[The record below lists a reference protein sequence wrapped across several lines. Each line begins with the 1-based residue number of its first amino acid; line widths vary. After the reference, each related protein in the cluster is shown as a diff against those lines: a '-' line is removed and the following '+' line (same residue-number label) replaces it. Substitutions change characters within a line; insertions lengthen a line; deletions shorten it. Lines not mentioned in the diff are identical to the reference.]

1 MKNYEEI
8 IEKLLTRITELETLV
23 AKQATEIA
31 ELKRRLNKNSSN
43 SSKPPSSD
51 GLKKAPR
58 TTSLREQGK
67 NKSGG
72 QTGHKGTTLEQVS
85 CPNNIITHT
94 LHECPD
100 CGESLSNKSV
110 HRVIKRQ
117 VFDLPPIQVDITEH
131 RVEMKYCSS
140 CQRQVQSDFPLGVKA
155 PVQYGNRVRS
165 WIVYYQ
171 NQHMIPEDRIQQL
184 FMDMYSLPIST
195 ASIASFTEKA
205 YQRLKAFELS
215 VLART
220 KKAPVKHLDE
230 TGFRVSGKT
239 QWMHTLS
246 TQDVTYYHVSPKR
259 KSLIDGVTGIAVHDH
274 WRPYYQIP
282 NVSHALC
289 NQHHLRELKAV
300 AENDKEAWAA
310 QMSKLLTLMLRCR
323 HRYDNKPIPLSQ
335 LNRLERLYDSI
346 IHQALTWHESQ
357 PPLKLQKIIR
367 GRPKLRHGHNLLLR
381 LKHHREEVLRFLHN
395 PQVPFTNNDAE
406 RDLRM
411 VKCKQKVSGGFRTSA
426 GAEYFARIR
435 GFISTA
441 RKQQWDILE
450 SILAAFTYSLP
461 ILATE

>member
-8 IEKLLTRITELETLV
+8 IETLLARITELEALV
-23 AKQATEIA
+23 AKQAIEIA

-51 GLKKAPR
+51 GLKKPLR

-72 QTGHKGTTLEQVS
+72 QAGHKGTTLEQASFPKHIV
-85 CPNNIITHT
+85 THA

-100 CGESLSNKSV
+100 CGESLSHKAV
-110 HRVIKRQ
+110 QRVIKRQ
-117 VFDLPPIQVDITEH
+117 VFDLPLIQAEVTEH
-131 RVEMKYCSS
+131 RAEMKYCSS
-140 CQRQVQSDFPLGVKA
+140 CQRQVQSHFPHGIKA

-184 FMDMYSLPIST
+184 FMDMYNLPIST

-205 YQRLKAFELS
+205 YQRLKAFEMS
-215 VLART
+215 VLAHA
-220 KKAPVKHLDE
+220 KEAPVKHLDE

-239 QWMHTLS
+239 QWMHALS
-246 TQDVTYYHVSPKR
+246 TQHVTYYHVSPKR

-274 WRPYYQIP
+274 WRPYYQMP
-282 NVSHALC
+282 DVSHALC

-310 QMSKLLTLMLRCR
+310 RMSKLLKLMLRCR
-323 HRYDNKPIPLSQ
+323 HRYDNKAIPYNQ
-335 LNRLERLYDSI
+335 LKRLERLYDEI
-346 IHQALTWHESQ
+346 IHQALIWHESQ
-357 PPLKLQKIIR
+357 PPRKLQKIIR

-395 PQVPFTNNDAE
+395 PKVPFTNNEAE

-411 VKCKQKVSGGFRTSA
+411 VKCKQKVSGGFRTSM

-441 RKQQWDILE
+441 RKQEWDILG
-450 SILAAFTYSLP
+450 SILAAFTYCLP
-461 ILATE
+461 VLATE

>member
-8 IEKLLTRITELETLV
+8 IEKLLARIAELEALV
-23 AKQATEIA
+23 AKQAIEIA
-31 ELKRRLNKNSSN
+31 DLKRRLNKNSSN

-51 GLKKAPR
+51 GLKKPAR
-58 TTSLREQGK
+58 TSSLRESGK

-72 QTGHKGTTLEQVS
+72 QLGHKGTTLEQVS
-85 CPNNIITHT
+85 NPDHVITHT
-94 LHECPD
+94 LEQCPD
-100 CGESLSNKSV
+100 CGESLAHKQAQ
-110 HRVIKRQ
+110 RIIKRQ
-117 VFDLPPIQVDITEH
+117 IFDLPPIHVEVTEH
-131 RVEMKYCSS
+131 RIEMKYCSC
-140 CQRQVQSDFPLGVKA
+140 CQKQVKSLFPRDVKA
-155 PVQYGNRVRS
+155 PIQYGNRVRS
-165 WIVYYQ
+165 WVVYYQ

-184 FMDMYSLPIST
+184 FMDIYNLPIST

-205 YQRLKAFELS
+205 YQRLKSFETS
-215 VLART
+215 VLAYAKT
-220 KKAPVKHLDE
+220 APVKHLDE
-230 TGFRVSGKT
+230 TGFRVAGKT

-259 KSLIDGVTGIAVHDH
+259 KSLIDGVTGIVVHDH
-274 WRPYYQIP
+274 WRPYYQMP

-300 AENDKEAWAA
+300 AENDKEVWAA
-310 QMSKLLTLMLRCR
+310 RISKLLKLMLRY
-323 HRYDNKPIPLSQ
+323 RYRYGNNLISQ
-335 LNRLERLYDSI
+335 SKLNRLERLYDEI
-346 IHQALTWHESQ
+346 IDQALHWHESQ

-381 LKHHREEVLRFLHN
+381 LKHHREEVLRFIHN

-411 VKCKQKVSGGFRTSA
+411 VKCKQKVSGGFRTSM

-441 RKQQWDILE
+441 RKQEWNILG

-461 ILATE
+461 ELASE